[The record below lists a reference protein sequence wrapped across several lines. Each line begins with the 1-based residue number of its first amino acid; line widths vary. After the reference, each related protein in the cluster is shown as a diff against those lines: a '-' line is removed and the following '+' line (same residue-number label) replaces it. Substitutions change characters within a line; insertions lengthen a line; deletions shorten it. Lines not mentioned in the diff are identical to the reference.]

1 MKKLFLIIFS
11 FAILGLNLGLS
22 QEMKSFAEGSE
33 LKVDGSS
40 TLSDWSVAVKK
51 VEGKFSI
58 PEDFEGNS
66 GQSLRDVLIVCQVK
80 SMEGRGPDMNE
91 KIYNAFKAE
100 EHPQIIFEASEAI
113 STGKDAEGFML
124 KSKGNLKMAG
134 KSMEI
139 ELALKGKKTESGFE
153 FWGDHS
159 VDMTQF
165 GMEPPTAFFGS
176 LEVAKEV
183 KVIFKILINA

>member
-1 MKKLFLIIFS
+1 MKKLILILFS
-11 FAILGLNLGLS
+11 FVILGLNPGLG
-22 QEMKSFAEGSE
+22 QETKSFAEGSE

-51 VEGKFSI
+51 IEGKFSL
-58 PEDFEGNS
+58 PEGFEGS
-66 GQSLRDVLIVCQVK
+66 AGQGLKDVLIVCDVK

-100 EHPQIIFEASEAI
+100 ENPQIIFEAAEAI
-113 STGKDAEGFML
+113 STGKDEEGFTL
-124 KSKGNLKMAG
+124 NSKGNLKMAG
-134 KSMEI
+134 KSQEI
-139 ELALKGKKTESGFE
+139 QLELKGKKTDSGFE
-153 FWGDHS
+153 FWGSHM

-165 GMEPPTAFFGS
+165 DMEPPTAFFGS

-183 KVIFKILINA
+183 KVIFKILIKA

>member
-1 MKKLFLIIFS
+1 MKKLILIIFS
-11 FAILGLNLGLS
+11 FASLGLNSGLS

-33 LKVDGSS
+33 VKVDGSS

-51 VEGKFSI
+51 VEGKFSM
-58 PEDFEGNS
+58 PEGFEGGE
-66 GQSLRDVLIVCQVK
+66 GQILKDLLIMCEVK

-100 EHPQIIFEASEAI
+100 EHPQIIFEAAEAI
-113 STGKDAEGFML
+113 STVKDEEGFAL

-134 KSMEI
+134 KSQEI
-139 ELALKGKKTESGFE
+139 QLELKGKKTDSGFE
-153 FWGDHS
+153 FWGSHT

-183 KVIFKILINA
+183 KVIFKILIKA